1 MSLKHREALAEQIV
15 NEQPKLGNF
24 LTDHHLSV
32 AIVGSWDF
40 MSYSFQR
47 GFEQM
52 WDLARVDLSGLLTPP
67 LLSLWRQS
75 IELCLKASLLE
86 LVGVIEGRPGHDLDA
101 LLNLLIQACAS
112 RGLDADDE
120 LTENVRAMVRFAQSF
135 DPSAD
140 RFRYPE
146 GRTGKSYPA
155 ITVDF
160 DALYQAHWIITT
172 WCEGAVMEIKGD
184 F

>member
-1 MSLKHREALAEQIV
+1 MSLKRREALAEQIA
-15 NEQPKLGNF
+15 NAQPKLGNF
-24 LTDHHLSV
+24 LRDHHISV

-52 WDLARVDLSGLLTPP
+52 WDLARVDMSGLLTPP

-75 IELCLKASLLE
+75 IELCIKAAILDIA
-86 LVGVIEGRPGHDLDA
+86 GVIEGRPGHNLEK
-101 LLNLLIQACAS
+101 LFNLLLKVCAAH
-112 RGLDADDE
+112 GLDGDDE
-120 LTENVRAMVRFAQSF
+120 LTESVRTMVRFAQSF

-146 GRTGKSYPA
+146 GRGGTSYPA

-160 DALYQAHWIITT
+160 DELYQAHWIIST
-172 WCEGAVMEIKGD
+172 WCEGAAMEINGD
-184 F
+184 I